1 MKNYLDNWRIIEGSL
16 LEERINM
23 MPSCLE
29 KDHLF
34 EIREMLSDEGFE
46 PDEFFV
52 REYPTSG
59 VYILCRE
66 NQEDYFTIHA
76 ENSNLTPVYVTK
88 DFDENGMN
96 CFPCKEITAAI
107 ALTEC

>member
-1 MKNYLDNWRIIEGSL
+1 MKDYLDDWRTIEGSL
-16 LEERINM
+16 IEERINM

-34 EIREMLSDEGFE
+34 GIRELLLNEGFE

-52 REYPTSG
+52 REYPTVG

-66 NQEDYFTIHA
+66 NQEDFFTIHE
-76 ENSNLTPVYVTK
+76 ENHELTPVYVTK
-88 DFDENGMN
+88 EFDENGVN
-96 CFPCKEITAAI
+96 CFPCKEITTAI

>member
-1 MKNYLDNWRIIEGSL
+1 MKNYLDNWRLIEGSL
-16 LEERINM
+16 IEERINR

-52 REYPTSG
+52 R
-59 VYILCRE
+59 
-66 NQEDYFTIHA
+66 
-76 ENSNLTPVYVTK
+76 
-88 DFDENGMN
+88 
-96 CFPCKEITAAI
+96 
-107 ALTEC
+107 